1 MILDIYKDSLEYSAK
16 DWKTLVILG
25 VICFFSF
32 LLLPA
37 FLITGYNYRV
47 INTAV
52 HGVINGRDPLPDF
65 EDLISMFVDGVKF
78 VIVQILY
85 LLVPAI
91 IFLIFALV
99 AGQTNGVAAS
109 AIMIIGCI
117 ITFVAFVVAELMA
130 QMGICH
136 MAYNDGA
143 FSKAFAISEIKEVI
157 DEIGWFECIATFL
170 GLIIITLVIL
180 FVVSAIIGIIFTAF
194 GLSTAILGINP
205 SSIYK
210 VIFMASITDCV
221 VEGLK
226 YPFNDIKK
234 LLGVGILCVIIDLIS
249 IVFTIKTVD
258 VTKMII
264 GTLEKTNATGFN
276 LNFSQLPNG
285 DIYLA
290 IAMLVVGF
298 IVSLFIM
305 GYQYD
310 VVNFSI
316 NRKDDLPGFGDIVGM
331 FIKGVKYF
339 LVCLVYSIPSMIV
352 AFLAILVSNNSSLWS
367 VIMVISVLLIIICY
381 FILIMALNNMIAHD
395 SLKKAFDFSEIRGNI
410 SNLGWVKYIGTILF
424 TVIVFMIINIA
435 IGIVMSFLTV
445 IFAATINNQAIVIS
459 IVISVIEALF
469 VTSYC
474 SVFFSRVCGSIY
486 REAVK

>member
-1 MILDIYKDSLEYSAK
+1 
-16 DWKTLVILG
+16 
-25 VICFFSF
+25 
-32 LLLPA
+32 
-37 FLITGYNYRV
+37 
-47 INTAV
+47 
-52 HGVINGRDPLPDF
+52 
-65 EDLISMFVDGVKF
+65 
-78 VIVQILY
+78 
-85 LLVPAI
+85 
-91 IFLIFALV
+91 
-99 AGQTNGVAAS
+99 
-109 AIMIIGCI
+109 
-117 ITFVAFVVAELMA
+117 
-130 QMGICH
+130 
-136 MAYNDGA
+136 
-143 FSKAFAISEIKEVI
+143 
-157 DEIGWFECIATFL
+157 
-170 GLIIITLVIL
+170 
-180 FVVSAIIGIIFTAF
+180 
-194 GLSTAILGINP
+194 
-205 SSIYK
+205 
-210 VIFMASITDCV
+210 MASITDCV

-395 SLKKAFDFSEIRGNI
+395 SLKKAFDFNYQHGYRNCHELFDCNI
-410 SNLGWVKYIGTILF
+410 
-424 TVIVFMIINIA
+424 
-435 IGIVMSFLTV
+435 
-445 IFAATINNQAIVIS
+445 
-459 IVISVIEALF
+459 
-469 VTSYC
+469 
-474 SVFFSRVCGSIY
+474 CGDY
-486 REAVK
+486 